1 MDFHHNG
8 QDIKRLSKDVKD
20 KIVNLRKAEM
30 SYKTISRKLGGRKW
44 QLPVRLFRIKIKR
57 PSITL
62 GLELHERSCLMM

>member
-30 SYKTISRKLGGRKW
+30 SYKTISRKLGGRK
-44 QLPVRLFRIKIKR
+44 
-57 PSITL
+57 
-62 GLELHERSCLMM
+62 